1 MTFLTNLG
9 ITKIL
14 CSFRVILIRKVCKK
28 IPQLPRLEFLE
39 KFLEN
44 NFPTQKTTSV
54 GP

>member
-1 MTFLTNLG
+1 MIFLTNLD

-28 IPQLPRLEFLE
+28 IPQLPRLEFFE
-39 KFLEN
+39 KFLES
-44 NFPTQKTTSV
+44 NFAMQKTTSV

>member
-1 MTFLTNLG
+1 MTFLSNLG

-28 IPQLPRLEFLE
+28 IPQLPRLQFLE